1 MTLRLMVIVLLLA
14 NAMFWVW
21 SRGPDPSSKEA
32 PGSGPVAHQ
41 VRPEALAVRS
51 LADVVAQTHA
61 AASGRSAPG
70 QPSADAGAP
79 PVPAPTP
86 VSTLPLP
93 EPEEAEPD
101 AEPEPQPPAP
111 EAPADEP
118 TTAIHPADA
127 EAAPAPPAP
136 EPMVEEAR
144 APVPPVCWQAGPF
157 NAAQAQQLRE
167 AAAALPA
174 GSWQLRQTSDQA
186 PRWMVYL
193 GNMEDELAVLAK
205 RSELQARGL
214 DVDRAG
220 AGFEPGLSLGRYS
233 SREAADRA
241 LQMLSSQA
249 GVSGARV
256 VQERSEEATYFLR
269 AESNAAGWRQRL
281 QVLPLAGRALR
292 RCGGSALP

>member
-21 SRGPDPSSKEA
+21 SRDSG
-32 PGSGPVAHQ
+32 PGSGAAPGPAPVAQQ

-51 LADVVAQTHA
+51 LADVVVPATVA
-61 AASGRSAPG
+61 GSGAPVPG
-70 QPSADAGAP
+70 QPPADAGAS
-79 PVPAPTP
+79 PAPA

-93 EPEEAEPD
+93 EPE
-101 AEPEPQPPAP
+101 PEPAP
-111 EAPADEP
+111 EPELEPGLGPLVQEATGDEP
-118 TTAIHPADA
+118 ATDPVDA
-127 EAAPAPPAP
+127 APAPAPPAP
-136 EPMVEEAR
+136 EPVAEEPQ
-144 APVPPVCWQAGPF
+144 APAPPVCWQAGPF
-157 NAAQAQQLRE
+157 NAVQAQQLRE

-193 GNMEDELAVLAK
+193 GDMEDELAVLAK

-269 AESNAAGWRQRL
+269 AESSVADWRMRL
-281 QVLPLAGRALR
+281 QALPLAGRTLR
-292 RCGGSALP
+292 RCG

>member
-21 SRGPDPSSKEA
+21 SRDSG
-32 PGSGPVAHQ
+32 PGSGAAPGPAPVAQQ

-51 LADVVAQTHA
+51 LADVVVPATVA
-61 AASGRSAPG
+61 GSGAPVPG
-70 QPSADAGAP
+70 QPPADAGAS
-79 PVPAPTP
+79 PAPA

-93 EPEEAEPD
+93 EPE
-101 AEPEPQPPAP
+101 PAP
-111 EAPADEP
+111 EPELEPGPGPLVQEATGDEP
-118 TTAIHPADA
+118 ATDPVDA
-127 EAAPAPPAP
+127 APAPAPPAP
-136 EPMVEEAR
+136 EPVAEEPQ
-144 APVPPVCWQAGPF
+144 APAPPVCWQAGPF
-157 NAAQAQQLRE
+157 NAVQAQQLRE

-193 GNMEDELAVLAK
+193 GDMEDELAVLAK

-220 AGFEPGLSLGRYS
+220 SGFEPGLSLGRYS

-269 AESNAAGWRQRL
+269 AESSVADWRMRL
-281 QVLPLAGRALR
+281 QALPLAGRTLR
-292 RCGGSALP
+292 RCG